1 MDLLTCLKI
10 RASVRAY
17 IGLLRCFKEQAHG
30 NLCMAAA
37 VRESSENCQ
46 VVGQVDLSSG
56 TQVMLGNSISVTG
69 VWDK

>member
-17 IGLLRCFKEQAHG
+17 IGLLCFKEQAHV

-46 VVGQVDLSSG
+46 VDLSSG
-56 TQVMLGNSISVTG
+56 TQVMLGNNISVTG

>member
-17 IGLLRCFKEQAHG
+17 IGLLCFKEQAHV

-56 TQVMLGNSISVTG
+56 TQVMLGNNISVTG